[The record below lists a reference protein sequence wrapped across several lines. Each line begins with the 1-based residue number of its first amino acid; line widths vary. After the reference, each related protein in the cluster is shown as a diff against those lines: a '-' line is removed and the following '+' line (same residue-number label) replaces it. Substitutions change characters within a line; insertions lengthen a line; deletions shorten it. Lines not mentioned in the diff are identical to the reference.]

1 MHQQDKKGFTIIE
14 LMLAMSV
21 VALLLLAIATMT
33 MQMITIMTKGN
44 TFRELNAAGRTIND
58 DFTREFN
65 SIYGLGEWTGKV
77 VNDPTTDAYYVRNGD
92 SGAFCDGKSSYLWN
106 LYNNRR
112 RDIAND
118 IHFQNGDPI
127 RLVRA
132 SDPTRSYCQ
141 DKNLWTRVPNNSNV
155 KNILSEGE
163 TGLMLYDI
171 QFSTAPKLID
181 NASNQS
187 IVNIAYVLGTK
198 NDNNQIN
205 VAGMNC
211 NPTGQYKDYCAI
223 NKFDITV
230 RTLGRK

>member
-1 MHQQDKKGFTIIE
+1 
-14 LMLAMSV
+14 
-21 VALLLLAIATMT
+21 MT
-33 MQMITIMTKGN
+33 RVN
-44 TFRELNAAGRTIND
+44 TFRELKCGWLELLTMILRVSL
-58 DFTREFN
+58 N

-112 RDIAND
+112 RDIADD

-127 RLVRA
+127 RLVRV

-171 QFSTAPKLID
+171 QFSTAPID
-181 NASNQS
+181 
-187 IVNIAYVLGTK
+187 
-198 NDNNQIN
+198 
-205 VAGMNC
+205 
-211 NPTGQYKDYCAI
+211 
-223 NKFDITV
+223 
-230 RTLGRK
+230 R